1 MLFLLKTRLKQ
12 RSQTQDKG
20 AFVCQLSVNQ
30 GLAVLMSWAL
40 ELTTPS
46 TCIEC
51 RMAKEYE
58 YSNKCPICWKACE
71 IVPCMIIYT
80 RLHELRLPHTGVLS
94 VIQFSWGWGGGASE
108 SIKNRNIYRDRWS
121 DRVTQVEI
129 NREKHQ
135 TDGQTD
141 RQTSLTYMILIF
153 SVYQFFLPLPNA
165 PSVPS
170 SSSLDLALTRNKQQ
184 QNVREKC

>member
-94 VIQFSWGWGGGASE
+94 VIQFSWWASE

-141 RQTSLTYMILIF
+141 RQTSLTYIHDVNTF
-153 SVYQFFLPLPNA
+153 
-165 PSVPS
+165 
-170 SSSLDLALTRNKQQ
+170 KQTYKQ
-184 QNVREKC
+184 DKRTHTPTD